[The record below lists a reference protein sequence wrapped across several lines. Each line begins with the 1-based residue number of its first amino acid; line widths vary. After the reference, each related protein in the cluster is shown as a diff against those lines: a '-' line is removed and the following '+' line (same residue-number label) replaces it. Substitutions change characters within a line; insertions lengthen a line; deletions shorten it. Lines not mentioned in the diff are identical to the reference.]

1 MSRSR
6 SSRPGETTSCRSMGT
21 RARCSRTPRRPF
33 PPWMRADRQ
42 PDGLPTGVA
51 TPPIWLQR
59 DLAERGGRISWFL
72 DASPKARHGRRELR
86 LFWALAD
93 PDQNAYVGSSG
104 THGTPW
110 PHLRQIGAV
119 ERHRLQIR
127 RGQVIATESEVRY
140 YVTSLAP
147 EQADA
152 KALLALARGHWGIEN
167 RLHHVRDVTFDED
180 RSQMQRAS
188 ARSALARSEEH
199 TSELQSRRDLVCRLL
214 LET

>member
-1 MSRSR
+1 
-6 SSRPGETTSCRSMGT
+6 
-21 RARCSRTPRRPF
+21 
-33 PPWMRADRQ
+33 MRADRQ
-42 PDGLPTGVA
+42 SDGLPTGVA

-59 DLAERGGRISWFL
+59 DLAERSGRISWFL
-72 DASPKARHGRRELR
+72 DASPKARHGRREIR
-86 LFWALAD
+86 VCWALAD

-127 RGQVIATESEVRY
+127 RGQLIATESEVRY

-167 RLHHVRDVTFDED
+167 RLHHVRDVTFEED
-180 RSQMQRAS
+180 RSQMRCGAIPQTFAACRNLALGLL
-188 ARSALARSEEH
+188 RSAGAANIAATLRTFAARPADAALLVLA
-199 TSELQSRRDLVCRLL
+199 TGLL
-214 LET
+214 